1 MKIIIKGDRNVG
13 KSCLLERLQGKG
25 FVESYTPTEEIQ
37 VASIQWSFKATE
49 DIVKVEVWDVVDRG
63 KARQRNSGLKLS
75 MGGLGSPEQ
84 PALDAEFLD
93 VYKGTHGVVLMLD
106 VTKAWTFEYVIK
118 EISKVPTEIPILIF
132 GNHCD
137 MGHHRVVTSGQVD
150 GLIEGLSRIG
160 EVIYGESSMRN
171 GFGLRLLHKFLGL
184 PFLKLQKESLL
195 ALIERNKR
203 DTQICSFE
211 VSEFLKS
218 DDSDYN
224 KFLDNLSNK
233 RRQVADSNPKAL
245 SHSPS
250 NTSINS
256 NSGIQSEFRPTKSII
271 VGGGQPIV
279 IPGQLNITNDP
290 KFRAQQNLPSL
301 PNKNSNSSSSGLI
314 SNLLG
319 RIDIKE
325 AIPDTIN
332 YSVAESKVVSVEEFC
347 PDGGGGLDRSFL
359 DDLPS
364 TTNSH
369 QNMEVIDS
377 DSDNEGGNPMVASF
391 HEEPEEEI
399 DQIIISRTE
408 EIKPKINPLLKNS
421 KVKTERKPS
430 FTSSEDIP
438 IVINKIDENNEI
450 SSEDLD
456 SWLGDSNVRRSPEGG
471 EDLSLNQRMNQEPIA
486 VEIVVSEEKLE
497 KKKKKKKEKKEKRDK
512 DEKSSKEKKKKKKS
526 KENDL
531 EDFLNGSPNSE
542 NHVAEEYDSI

>member
-75 MGGLGSPEQ
+75 MGGIGSPEQ

-137 MGHHRVVTSGQVD
+137 MGHHRVVTAGQVD
-150 GLIEGLSRIG
+150 GLIEGLNRTG

-256 NSGIQSEFRPTKSII
+256 NSSGIPSEFRPTKSII

-290 KFRAQQNLPSL
+290 KFRAQQTL
-301 PNKNSNSSSSGLI
+301 PNKNSTSSSSGLI

-319 RIDIKE
+319 RIEIKD

-332 YSVAESKVVSVEEFC
+332 YSVAESKCISVEEFC
-347 PDGGGGLDRSFL
+347 PEGGSGLDRSFL

-364 TTNSH
+364 VLNSQ
-369 QNMEVIDS
+369 QNLEVIDS

-391 HEEPEEEI
+391 HEEPEEEME
-399 DQIIISRTE
+399 QIIHSRAE
-408 EIKPKINPLLKNS
+408 EIKPKINPLAKNS
-421 KVKTERKPS
+421 KAKTERKQS
-430 FTSSEDIP
+430 FTSSGEDIP
-438 IVINKIDENNEI
+438 IVTNNKIDDINEI

-456 SWLGDSNVRRSPEGG
+456 SWLADSNVRRSPEGG
-471 EDLSLNQRMNQEPIA
+471 EDLSLNQRIQQEPA

-531 EDFLNGSPNSE
+531 EDFLNGSSNSE